1 MSSIGFD
8 SFQIPKCASM
18 RGSSSFKIPL
28 SFSIF
33 PRCISL
39 PPSSFQSSHPD
50 FPTIQRST
58 FNNSRFSCQSSQSQS
73 PSHPNLE
80 PLRAFIKRAYCISI
94 CIFIFILNI
103 IGALIK
109 SNLSQRVVGMRVFI
123 RVRRRRRDE
132 RDFPPEQRRRRS
144 TTARRPFKGT
154 Y

>member
-39 PPSSFQSSHPD
+39 TPPSFQSSHPD

-58 FNNSRFSCQSSQSQS
+58 FNNSRFSSQSSQSQS

-109 SNLSQRVVGMRVFI
+109 SNLSQRVVGMGVFI

-132 RDFPPEQRRRRS
+132 RDFPSEQRRRRS
-144 TTARRPFKGT
+144 PTARRSFKGT